1 MKQKDDKLGLWLLV
15 FVGIGSMIGSGIFN
29 SPKDLIHVANPQSAL
44 IAWIIGG
51 LGALMLAFVF
61 IFLANRK
68 PNLTSGIY
76 EYAKD
81 GFGDYMGFNAAW
93 GYWSLGWLGNVSY
106 LVLFFKTLNDL
117 LGDKALSP
125 MICFWAGSAILWIY
139 YFIIRAGIKE
149 GAITN
154 FIVTVAKLI
163 PIVLAV
169 VAGIGLLNPEIFHVA
184 DWQHTLA
191 STGQKT
197 DVVSQIGDAM
207 AIILWCFV
215 GVESASVLSGR
226 AADQKTVQQATLIS
240 VLTVLAIYVL
250 LTVISMSVIPA
261 KELHASPTPMALLL
275 EKTSIGQTGA
285 IIVKL
290 GIMLSVLGAGLSWTL
305 LSVETMYAAARDGV
319 MPKILANENRKKTP
333 TSALLLTQLFTQFFL
348 LAILSPNM
356 NNTYLAAIT
365 VGTSLVLIPYFLS
378 SLYAV
383 KISWHDKITGR
394 NFRFFTISVLG
405 TIYSIY
411 VIVSVGLRYLIF
423 TVLFYAVG
431 IILFIK
437 AKKEKNESI
446 KGWEK
451 IVMVFLCVIAAM
463 LIYLLLARKID
474 L

>member
-1 MKQKDDKLGLWLLV
+1 M
-15 FVGIGSMIGSGIFN
+15 
-29 SPKDLIHVANPQSAL
+29 SA
-44 IAWIIGG
+44 
-51 LGALMLAFVF
+51 
-61 IFLANRK
+61 
-68 PNLTSGIY
+68 
-76 EYAKD
+76 
-81 GFGDYMGFNAAW
+81 
-93 GYWSLGWLGNVSY
+93 
-106 LVLFFKTLNDL
+106 
-117 LGDKALSP
+117 
-125 MICFWAGSAILWIY
+125 
-139 YFIIRAGIKE
+139 
-149 GAITN
+149 
-154 FIVTVAKLI
+154 
-163 PIVLAV
+163 
-169 VAGIGLLNPEIFHVA
+169 
-184 DWQHTLA
+184 
-191 STGQKT
+191 
-197 DVVSQIGDAM
+197 
-207 AIILWCFV
+207 
-215 GVESASVLSGR
+215 
-226 AADQKTVQQATLIS
+226 
-240 VLTVLAIYVL
+240 
-250 LTVISMSVIPA
+250 IPA

-285 IIVKL
+285 VIVKL

-319 MPKILANENRKKTP
+319 MPKILAKENRKKTP

-463 LIYLLLARKID
+463 LIYLLLSRKID

>member
-29 SPKDLIHVANPQSAL
+29 SPKDLIHVANPQSTL

-125 MICFWAGSAILWIY
+125 TICFWAGSAVLWIY

-154 FIVTVAKLI
+154 FIVTIAKLI
-163 PIVLAV
+163 PIVLAI
-169 VAGIGLLNPEIFHVA
+169 VAGIGLMNPEIFHVA

-197 DVVSQIGDAM
+197 NVVAQIGDAM

-226 AADQKTVQQATLIS
+226 AADQKTVQRATLIS
-240 VLTVLAIYVL
+240 VLIVLAIYVL
-250 LTVISMSVIPA
+250 LTVISMSAIPA
-261 KELHASPTPMALLL
+261 KELYASPTPIALLL

-319 MPKILANENRKKTP
+319 MPKILARENRKKTP
-333 TSALLLTQLFTQFFL
+333 INALLLTQLFTQIFL
-348 LAILSPNM
+348 LSILSPNM

-365 VGTSLVLIPYFLS
+365 IGTSLVLIPYFLS

-383 KISWHDKITGR
+383 KISWQNKITGG
-394 NFRFFTISVLG
+394 NFRFFTISLLG
-405 TIYSIY
+405 TIYSVY

-423 TVLFYAVG
+423 TILFYAVG

-437 AKKEKNESI
+437 AKNEKNESI
-446 KGWEK
+446 KLWEK
-451 IVMVFLCVIAAM
+451 IVMAILCLVAAI
-463 LIYLLLARKID
+463 LIYLFLSKKID

>member
-1 MKQKDDKLGLWLLV
+1 
-15 FVGIGSMIGSGIFN
+15 
-29 SPKDLIHVANPQSAL
+29 
-44 IAWIIGG
+44 
-51 LGALMLAFVF
+51 MLAFVF
-61 IFLANRK
+61 IFLASRK

-81 GFGDYMGFNAAW
+81 GFGDYMGFNSAW

-125 MICFWAGSAILWIY
+125 TICFWAGSAILWIY
-139 YFIIRAGIKE
+139 YFIIRAGIRE

-163 PIVLAV
+163 PIILAI
-169 VAGIGLLNPEIFHVA
+169 VAGIGLMNPEIFHVA

-191 STGQKT
+191 STGQKADFVT
-197 DVVSQIGDAM
+197 QIGDAM

-226 AADQKTVQQATLIS
+226 AADQKTVQRATLIS
-240 VLTVLAIYVL
+240 VLSVLAIYVI
-250 LTVISMSVIPA
+250 LTVISMSAIPA
-261 KELHASPTPMALLL
+261 KELYASPTPMALLL

-285 IIVKL
+285 VIVKL

-319 MPKILANENRKKTP
+319 MPKILAKENRKKTP
-333 TSALLLTQLFTQFFL
+333 ISALLLTQLFTQLFL

-365 VGTSLVLIPYFLS
+365 IGTSLVLIPYFLS

-383 KISWHDKITGR
+383 KIAWQDGITGR
-394 NFRFFTISVLG
+394 NFRFFVISVLG
-405 TIYSIY
+405 TIYSVY
-411 VIVSVGLRYLIF
+411 VIFSVGLRYLIF

-431 IILFIK
+431 IVLFVK

-446 KGWEK
+446 KQWEK
-451 IVMVFLCVIAAM
+451 IVMAILCFVAAI
-463 LIYLLLARKID
+463 LIYLLISKKIE

>member
-29 SPKDLIHVANPQSAL
+29 SPKDLIHVANPQSTL

-125 MICFWAGSAILWIY
+125 TICFWAGSAILWIY

-154 FIVTVAKLI
+154 FIVTIAKLI
-163 PIVLAV
+163 PIVLAI
-169 VAGIGLLNPEIFHVA
+169 VAGIGLMNPEIFHVA

-197 DVVSQIGDAM
+197 NVVAQIGDAM

-226 AADQKTVQQATLIS
+226 AADQKTVQRATLIS

-250 LTVISMSVIPA
+250 LTVISMSAIPA
-261 KELHASPTPMALLL
+261 KELYASPTPIALLL

-319 MPKILANENRKKTP
+319 MPKILARENRKKTP
-333 TSALLLTQLFTQFFL
+333 INALLLTQLFTQIFL
-348 LAILSPNM
+348 LSILSPNM

-365 VGTSLVLIPYFLS
+365 IGTSLVLIPYFLS

-383 KISWHDKITGR
+383 KISWQNKITGG
-394 NFRFFTISVLG
+394 NFRFFTISLLG
-405 TIYSIY
+405 TIYSVY

-423 TVLFYAVG
+423 TILFYAVG

-446 KGWEK
+446 KLWEK
-451 IVMVFLCVIAAM
+451 IVMAILCLVAAI
-463 LIYLLLARKID
+463 LIYLFLSKKID

>member
-1 MKQKDDKLGLWLLV
+1 
-15 FVGIGSMIGSGIFN
+15 
-29 SPKDLIHVANPQSAL
+29 
-44 IAWIIGG
+44 
-51 LGALMLAFVF
+51 
-61 IFLANRK
+61 
-68 PNLTSGIY
+68 
-76 EYAKD
+76 
-81 GFGDYMGFNAAW
+81 
-93 GYWSLGWLGNVSY
+93 
-106 LVLFFKTLNDL
+106 
-117 LGDKALSP
+117 
-125 MICFWAGSAILWIY
+125 
-139 YFIIRAGIKE
+139 
-149 GAITN
+149 
-154 FIVTVAKLI
+154 
-163 PIVLAV
+163 
-169 VAGIGLLNPEIFHVA
+169 
-184 DWQHTLA
+184 

-285 IIVKL
+285 VIVKL

-319 MPKILANENRKKTP
+319 MPKILAKENRKKTP

>member
-29 SPKDLIHVANPQSAL
+29 SPKDLIHVANPQSTL

-61 IFLANRK
+61 IFLASRK

-81 GFGDYMGFNAAW
+81 GFGDYMGFNSAW

-125 MICFWAGSAILWIY
+125 TICFWAGSAILWIY
-139 YFIIRAGIKE
+139 YFIIRAGIRE

-163 PIVLAV
+163 PIVLAI
-169 VAGIGLLNPEIFHVA
+169 VAGIGLMNPEIFHVT

-191 STGQKT
+191 STGQKA
-197 DVVSQIGDAM
+197 DVVTQIGDAM

-240 VLTVLAIYVL
+240 VLSVLAIYVI
-250 LTVISMSVIPA
+250 LTVISMSAIPA
-261 KELHASPTPMALLL
+261 KELYASPTPMALLL
-275 EKTSIGQTGA
+275 EKTPIGQTGA
-285 IIVKL
+285 VIVKL

-319 MPKILANENRKKTP
+319 MPKILTKENRKKTP
-333 TSALLLTQLFTQFFL
+333 ISALLLTQLFTQLFL

-365 VGTSLVLIPYFLS
+365 IGTSLVLIPYFLS

-383 KISWHDKITGR
+383 KIAWQDGITGR
-394 NFRFFTISVLG
+394 NFRFFVISVLG
-405 TIYSIY
+405 TIYSVY
-411 VIVSVGLRYLIF
+411 VIFSVGLRYLIF

-431 IILFIK
+431 IVLFVK

-446 KGWEK
+446 KRWEK
-451 IVMVFLCVIAAM
+451 IVMVILCLVAAI
-463 LIYLLLARKID
+463 LIYLLISKKIE

>member
-29 SPKDLIHVANPQSAL
+29 SPKDLIHVANPQSTL

-125 MICFWAGSAILWIY
+125 TICFWAGSAILWIY

-154 FIVTVAKLI
+154 FIVTIAKLI
-163 PIVLAV
+163 PIVLAI
-169 VAGIGLLNPEIFHVA
+169 VAGIGLMNPEIFHVA

-197 DVVSQIGDAM
+197 NVVAQIGDAM

-226 AADQKTVQQATLIS
+226 AADQKTVQRATLIS

-250 LTVISMSVIPA
+250 LTVISMSAIPA
-261 KELHASPTPMALLL
+261 KELYASPTPIALLL

-319 MPKILANENRKKTP
+319 MPKILARENRKKTP
-333 TSALLLTQLFTQFFL
+333 INALLLTQLFTQIFL
-348 LAILSPNM
+348 LSILSPNM

-365 VGTSLVLIPYFLS
+365 IGTSLVLIPYFLS

-383 KISWHDKITGR
+383 KISWQDKIKGG
-394 NFRFFTISVLG
+394 NFRFFTISLLG
-405 TIYSIY
+405 TIYSVY
-411 VIVSVGLRYLIF
+411 VIVSVGLRYLVF
-423 TVLFYAVG
+423 TILFYAVG

-437 AKKEKNESI
+437 AKKEKSESI
-446 KGWEK
+446 KQWEK
-451 IVMVFLCVIAAM
+451 IVMTILCLVAAI
-463 LIYLLLARKID
+463 LIYLFLSKKID